1 MYSRYK
7 RVEYDPSDEEEI
19 ADEITDE
26 YELYKY
32 NLPPRYDGSRFSRR
46 TVTQKMDETKSSP
59 AECSSNAKDTCLQTD
74 EDEECT
80 KIPMPILPHLSS
92 RGYEDILI
100 ICLILLITEKEDS
113 TGDVILLLVLLLA
126 TK

>member
-7 RVEYDPSDEEEI
+7 RVDYDPSDE
-19 ADEITDE
+19 DEITDEATDE

-46 TVTQKMDETKSSP
+46 TVTQKMDETVSSP
-59 AECSSNAKDTCLQTD
+59 AERSSNVKDICLQTD
-74 EDEECT
+74 EDEECKMSLT
-80 KIPMPILPHLSS
+80 TLPHLSS
-92 RGYEDILI
+92 RVYEDILI
-100 ICLILLITEKEDS
+100 ICLILLITEKEGS

-126 TK
+126 AK